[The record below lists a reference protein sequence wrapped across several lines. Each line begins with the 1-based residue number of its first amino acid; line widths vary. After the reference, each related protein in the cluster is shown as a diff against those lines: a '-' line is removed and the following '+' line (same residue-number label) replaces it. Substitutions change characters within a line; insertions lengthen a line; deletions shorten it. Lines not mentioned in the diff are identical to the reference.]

1 MRIEVFETINAV
13 PDKWNNLIGDNLYL
27 SKDFLSFI
35 EINDKCNQKY
45 YMIYDDEDKLDVFL
59 VQQGTYLKNVLK
71 NDAISKFTIAKCWQ
85 DFDNFYG
92 TNYAEAVN
100 KKIQHSKILNECIG
114 FLDQLDGLL
123 VDD

>member
-45 YMIYDDEDKLDVFL
+45 YMIYDDRH
-59 VQQGTYLKNVLK
+59 
-71 NDAISKFTIAKCWQ
+71 AIINRGIYVWA
-85 DFDNFYG
+85 
-92 TNYAEAVN
+92 
-100 KKIQHSKILNECIG
+100 
-114 FLDQLDGLL
+114 
-123 VDD
+123 